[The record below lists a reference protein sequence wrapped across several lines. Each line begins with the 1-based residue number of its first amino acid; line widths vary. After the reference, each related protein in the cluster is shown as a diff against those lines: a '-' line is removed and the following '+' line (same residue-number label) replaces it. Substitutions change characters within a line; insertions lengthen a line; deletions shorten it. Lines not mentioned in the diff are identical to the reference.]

1 MVTITLTCR
10 LHHEIE
16 VNSEAFTVDVCTSD
30 RINKLKDKIFAK
42 LKEKKDDTFTNIE
55 AYDMKLWKP
64 SNDFIHVIIDSPT
77 LKIENL
83 TRKLNELRVGVNE
96 DKEAAEGKDDKES
109 SILITDK
116 RSGCVVN
123 DIKTVYAKSCSLVVT
138 LVDNKNEKTEI
149 KDWKSLEKW
158 LLVKCKETQNV
169 NLDIDKISFGNS
181 PKIINIVRN
190 GKVLG
195 SIYSLKSQ

>member
-1 MVTITLTCR
+1 MSLW
-10 LHHEIE
+10 
-16 VNSEAFTVDVCTSD
+16 
-30 RINKLKDKIFAK
+30 INKKYHG
-42 LKEKKDDTFTNIE
+42 T
-55 AYDMKLWKP
+55 
-64 SNDFIHVIIDSPT
+64 HVDI
-77 LKIENL
+77 
-83 TRKLNELRVGVNE
+83 
-96 DKEAAEGKDDKES
+96 
-109 SILITDK
+109 
-116 RSGCVVN
+116 GCVVN

>member
-1 MVTITLTCR
+1 MISRGKILGFAHQWLSPHEFGRNKFPPEYKYIVQLIMGNFYRVMVTITLTCR

-55 AYDMKLWKP
+55 AYDMKLWKVNIPVNNQEKFSKLVLKNDEKESIKNLWGIISDYWNEQP

-83 TRKLNELRVGVNE
+83 TRKLNELRVGVN
-96 DKEAAEGKDDKES
+96 G
-109 SILITDK
+109 
-116 RSGCVVN
+116 RS
-123 DIKTVYAKSCSLVVT
+123 
-138 LVDNKNEKTEI
+138 
-149 KDWKSLEKW
+149 
-158 LLVKCKETQNV
+158 
-169 NLDIDKISFGNS
+169 
-181 PKIINIVRN
+181 
-190 GKVLG
+190 
-195 SIYSLKSQ
+195 

>member
-1 MVTITLTCR
+1 MGNFYRVMVTITLTCR

-55 AYDMKLWKP
+55 AYDMKLWKVNIPVNNQEKFSKLP

-116 RSGCVVN
+116 RSGSYMGQIVAANIILLN
-123 DIKTVYAKSCSLVVT
+123 DEFM
-138 LVDNKNEKTEI
+138 D
-149 KDWKSLEKW
+149 
-158 LLVKCKETQNV
+158 
-169 NLDIDKISFGNS
+169 
-181 PKIINIVRN
+181 
-190 GKVLG
+190 
-195 SIYSLKSQ
+195 